1 MKLRIFT
8 LLMTV
13 VACSTI
19 IHAETISGTCGDNLT
34 WTLSTEDSVLTI
46 SGTGAMNDFNYAP
59 WYSLR
64 SFISSIIIQDGVTS
78 IGNVA
83 FNSCDRLSQVSMP
96 NSITKIGYSSFS
108 QCQVLNSIKLS
119 DNLVSIG
126 SYAFYSCTSLTDIK
140 LPNKLK
146 DIGDAAFDGC
156 YALTQI
162 TIPNSV
168 EHIGIY
174 AFDQC
179 GLYIN
184 NNWNENNGFYID
196 DCLIKANI
204 ENTGQY
210 AIKEGTRL
218 IADNA
223 AQNASMSSILFP
235 NTISFIGVN
244 AFHSCTHLK
253 SVIIPKNVKVLG
265 NGAFYRCTSLEKVIV
280 SEGVEAIGKSS
291 FGDCFN
297 LSIVQLP
304 ASLKIIGSSAFSIMG
319 GLSQLKEIIIPNNVT
334 SIGDYAFN
342 NCRNLI
348 NVIIGE
354 NVKEIG
360 TCAFDKCRNLTNIK
374 LSSGLISIGSYAF
387 RNNENLQDITLSDS
401 LEYIGIGAFYNCHEL
416 ENINI
421 PGGVT
426 EIGNNAFALCNKLKK
441 IVVNNPAPPEIGDN
455 TFYEVPLEVPVY
467 VPDETAVKAY
477 KAHKI
482 WREMNII
489 AMSNTPTEKPTYY
502 IKSIEDIVCPGFQFV
517 SRKNIIWTVNDL
529 FVPFSD
535 TVKFML
541 DENTP
546 ADSVYQYYYQI
557 NQKPTKVPVT
567 NIPTASCG
575 GSVDFAVANAEIL
588 AAYPATAN
596 LADVINITWEVK
608 DDSGNYAP
616 LSDSDIFPASQKTII
631 VRYVAVTE
639 CGDIIEGDDMVI
651 EVKGDCGVVSVVD
664 HLSEQTNQ
672 PAKIIYDGH
681 IYILMPDGRMFTLT
695 GIQAE

>member
-1 MKLRIFT
+1 
-8 LLMTV
+8 MTV

-235 NTISFIGVN
+235 TTISFIGVN

-265 NGAFYRCTSLEKVIV
+265 EHCLVYIA
-280 SEGVEAIGKSS
+280 
-291 FGDCFN
+291 
-297 LSIVQLP
+297 
-304 ASLKIIGSSAFSIMG
+304 
-319 GLSQLKEIIIPNNVT
+319 
-334 SIGDYAFN
+334 
-342 NCRNLI
+342 
-348 NVIIGE
+348 
-354 NVKEIG
+354 
-360 TCAFDKCRNLTNIK
+360 KCMLWHK
-374 LSSGLISIGSYAF
+374 W
-387 RNNENLQDITLSDS
+387 
-401 LEYIGIGAFYNCHEL
+401 
-416 ENINI
+416 
-421 PGGVT
+421 
-426 EIGNNAFALCNKLKK
+426 KK
-441 IVVNNPAPPEIGDN
+441 
-455 TFYEVPLEVPVY
+455 
-467 VPDETAVKAY
+467 
-477 KAHKI
+477 
-482 WREMNII
+482 
-489 AMSNTPTEKPTYY
+489 
-502 IKSIEDIVCPGFQFV
+502 
-517 SRKNIIWTVNDL
+517 
-529 FVPFSD
+529 
-535 TVKFML
+535 
-541 DENTP
+541 
-546 ADSVYQYYYQI
+546 
-557 NQKPTKVPVT
+557 VT
-567 NIPTASCG
+567 N
-575 GSVDFAVANAEIL
+575 
-588 AAYPATAN
+588 
-596 LADVINITWEVK
+596 
-608 DDSGNYAP
+608 
-616 LSDSDIFPASQKTII
+616 
-631 VRYVAVTE
+631 
-639 CGDIIEGDDMVI
+639 
-651 EVKGDCGVVSVVD
+651 
-664 HLSEQTNQ
+664 
-672 PAKIIYDGH
+672 
-681 IYILMPDGRMFTLT
+681 
-695 GIQAE
+695 